1 VGSVATLSHPVP
13 HPLPNSSRAG
23 PDTAATAQAPTG
35 ARARLRTC
43 LVCQGR
49 RRRRRRWRGTGAGC
63 GSPGVRGSGFV
74 GCRWRSFGE
83 TGCSD
88 SAGGGIKDRRQSI
101 SKLTHL
107 GFELNDARLEVLTLG
122 GARHLGVDLIDGHPL
137 GALRK
142 SRSAEWVLPTG
153 GLISFA
159 ERIELSADT
168 RNMASTALHRGR
180 VQRVIARR
188 RRLLHPLMVSHRQM
202 IATRK
207 VAAALEPHH
216 DGTSGR
222 PLEALNDACD
232 AVRVRCRRRLQ
243 L

>member
-1 VGSVATLSHPVP
+1 MSAEISSTPSTMSAGWLDAEVGRATGAWVRVATGPTPCRIVP
-13 HPLPNSSRAG
+13 RP
-23 PDTAATAQAPTG
+23 APTRQRPRILTIG
-35 ARARLRTC
+35 VSARLQTC

-49 RRRRRRWRGTGAGC
+49 GLRRRRLRGTGGGC
-63 GSPGVRGSGFV
+63 GSPGDSGSGFV

-137 GALRK
+137 GALQK
-142 SRSAEWVLPTG
+142 SRSADWVLPTG

-188 RRLLHPLMVSHRQM
+188 RRLLHPLMVSHRRM
-202 IATRK
+202 
-207 VAAALEPHH
+207 
-216 DGTSGR
+216 GTPR
-222 PLEALNDACD
+222 NDAI
-232 AVRVRCRRRLQ
+232 VSGSGSPP
-243 L
+243 